1 MAQEQPKLQLNGAFI
16 LKANAT
22 STEILEFML
31 MNTKFFEG
39 EGLTDFTIGNIN
51 ANGVHLLPNAVN
63 AADQR
68 LGRRYI
74 IACVSD
80 PNIRSLL
87 QGEASGT

>member
-39 EGLTDFTIGNIN
+39 EGLTDFTIGNAN
-51 ANGVHLLPNAVN
+51 ANGHSTTN
-63 AADQR
+63 
-68 LGRRYI
+68 
-74 IACVSD
+74 
-80 PNIRSLL
+80 
-87 QGEASGT
+87 